1 MIGWTMFSLLVLWCC
16 MILEGS
22 TVECFSNPAILPQG
36 VCAPR
41 RSRILTELNGVQE
54 GSHGQDSIRRRTLAF
69 LPGFLLTGALSA
81 GESKAAVPVVDTNGT
96 PKVFTAAEVVGV
108 EAGKERFLLAQQK
121 INELADNYDEIAKTG
136 GDSIR
141 RYLGTVGTTSPLCG
155 IGKVMKDLQEESS
168 DIVEYTETMNDFD
181 IALRA
186 ADTAAYSS
194 IFVEFSSAKTKPE
207 KFIKDAK
214 LEIKNMQVFM
224 ATMANELGLKA

>member
-1 MIGWTMFSLLVLWCC
+1 

-22 TVECFSNPAILPQG
+22 TVEGFSNPAILPQG
-36 VCAPR
+36 VCNPS
-41 RSRILTELNGVQE
+41 RSRSILTELNSVQE
-54 GSHGQDSIRRRTLAF
+54 GSHGYDNIRRRTLTF
-69 LPGFLLTGALSA
+69 LPGFLLTGVLSA
-81 GESKAAVPVVDTNGT
+81 GESKAVGPTPGLRATAPVVDNNGT
-96 PKVFTAAEVVGV
+96 AKVFTAAEVVGV

-121 INELADNYDEIAKTG
+121 INELADNFDEIAKTG
-136 GDSIR
+136 GDGIR
-141 RYLGTVGTTSPLCG
+141 RYLGTVGTSSPLCG

-168 DIVEYTETMNDFD
+168 DIVEYTETMNDFE

-207 KFIKDAK
+207 EFIKNAK
-214 LEIKNMQVFM
+214 REIKNMQVFM